1 MKNGIQTV
9 HVLQRVLF
17 VSLFLVSGSVA
28 IADEFSVD
36 WSGVADRVWI
46 GPDFWANRL
55 QDWRVQDERLECV
68 EAADN
73 KPLRVVHCLTYSLAE
88 GDGAFSTGVVIAPIN
103 PGGERATD
111 TWAGFLIGAG
121 GPDVDYRLTALTHHW
136 TGEDGGLIAGING
149 SGKVVFL
156 DNTREGRPELVPRSR
171 EGQQFD
177 GIWQRPVRLD
187 LTGTPLPS
195 GYLLTLMATDV
206 ETNALI
212 GLVTLDDV
220 NPEFLSGSLAL
231 ASHRAPAI
239 SGPGYWFDDWT
250 ASGDKVVAHPE
261 RANGPILSALHTL
274 SRGTLKLTAQ
284 FPPIGVSDTQTARLE
299 IQGADGTW
307 TVADEAGIVEDSY
320 TAPFRAE
327 NWDASRDV
335 PYRVVYELRT
345 GNATTETRMW
355 EGVIRKDPVER
366 DTFTVAAF
374 TGNKIYTG
382 TPMAF
387 NSSAIWFPHN
397 ELVAAVEYH
406 KPDFL
411 FFSGDQI
418 YESDYTGAQRE
429 PIDKAILD
437 YLDKWYRWCWV
448 FGDLARDVPS
458 VAMPDDHDVYHGN
471 IWGAGGRHAEQAD
484 DGGFTM
490 PPRFVNMV
498 QRTQTSHL
506 PDPVDPEPV
515 EQGITVYFTDL
526 VYGGIS
532 FAVLEDRKFKS
543 SPTAAVPEG
552 NVVNGFF
559 HNPDFDPATQAD
571 VPGAELLGERQL
583 KFLRDWAKRDTAM
596 MKVALSQTVFNNVST
611 LPQDFDSD
619 KGTPGLPPVPRD
631 VLSGEYKFIADADS
645 NGWPQSGRNAAVRA
659 LRDANAFHICGDQHL
674 GIVVRYGVDTWND
687 AGYAFCVPAIGNTW
701 PRRWYPPV
709 EGQNRDPNRPP
720 YTGEFRDAFG
730 NYMTILAA
738 ANPLESGHEPA
749 DLYDRA
755 TGYGIVRF
763 NKPDQTVRIEC
774 WPRWIDPSQPGA
786 TQYPDWPVTV
796 NMKDDSV
803 EH

>member
-1 MKNGIQTV
+1 VTKEYRTAAAFCCAAISICV
-9 HVLQRVLF
+9 F
-17 VSLFLVSGSVA
+17 VAFPTAVA
-28 IADEFSVD
+28 GEFTAD
-36 WSGVADRVWI
+36 WSGIADRTWI

-68 EAADN
+68 ESAQN
-73 KPLRVVHCLTYSLAE
+73 KPLRVVHHLTYSLT
-88 GDGAFSTGVVIAPIN
+88 GDHGVFSTSVVIGPIS
-103 PGGERATD
+103 PGGARTGD

-121 GPDVDYRLTALTHHW
+121 GADVDYRLTALTHHW
-136 TGEDGGLIAGING
+136 TGQDGGLIAAIDGTGHVI
-149 SGKVVFL
+149 FR
-156 DNTREGRPELVPRSR
+156 DNTAEGRPLLQTTANDG
-171 EGQQFD
+171 EGFAKAWD
-177 GIWQRPVRLD
+177 RPVRLT
-187 LTGTPLPS
+187 LTGKRREADTFF
-195 GYLLTLMATDV
+195 LTLTATDAENGEAV
-206 ETNALI
+206 SHARLPGIDPE
-212 GLVTLDDV
+212 LVG
-220 NPEFLSGSLAL
+220 GSLAL
-231 ASHRAPAI
+231 TSHR
-239 SGPGYWFDDWT
+239 GTGYWFDDWVGEGEVI
-250 ASGDKVVAHPE
+250 AAHPE
-261 RANGPILSALHTL
+261 RANGPILAALHTL

-284 FPPIGVSDTQTARLE
+284 FPPIGANDTQTARLE
-299 IQGADGTW
+299 IQDADGTW
-307 TVADEAGIVEDSY
+307 VVASETRIEEDSY
-320 TAPFRAE
+320 TGPFRVA

-335 PYRVVYELRT
+335 PYRVVYELRSSDQE
-345 GNATTETRMW
+345 TETRTW
-355 EGVIRKDPVER
+355 EGVIRQDPVDR

-397 ELVAAVEYH
+397 ELVAAVAYH

-418 YESDYTGAQRE
+418 YESDYTGAQRQ

-437 YLDKWYRWCWV
+437 YLDKWYRWCWA

-458 VAMPDDHDVYHGN
+458 VAMLDDHDVYHGN
-471 IWGAGGRHAEQAD
+471 IWGAGGRHAEKQD
-484 DGGFTM
+484 DGGYTM
-490 PPRFVNMV
+490 PARFVNMV

-532 FAVLEDRKFKS
+532 FAIIEDRKFKS
-543 SPTAAVPEG
+543 SPTAAIPEG
-552 NVVNGFF
+552 DVVNGFF

-583 KFLRDWAKRDTAM
+583 RFLHDWATRDTTA

-631 VLSGEYKFIADADS
+631 VLTGEYKFIADADS

-687 AGYAFCVPAIGNTW
+687 AGFAFCVPAIGNTW

-720 YTGEFRDAFG
+720 YTGEYRDAFG

-738 ANPLESGHEPA
+738 ANPLESGVEPS

-763 NKPDQTVRIEC
+763 DKPNQTVRIEC
-774 WPRWIDPSQPGA
+774 WPRWVDPSKPGA
-786 TQYPDWPVTV
+786 EQYPDWPVTV
-796 NMKDDSV
+796 DMKDGSV
-803 EH
+803 EY